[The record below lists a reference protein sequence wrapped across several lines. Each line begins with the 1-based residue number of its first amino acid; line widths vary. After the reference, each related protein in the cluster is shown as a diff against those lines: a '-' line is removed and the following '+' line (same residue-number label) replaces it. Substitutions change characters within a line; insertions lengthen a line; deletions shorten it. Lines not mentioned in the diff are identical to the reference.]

1 VEVLV
6 RVAVA
11 REVLHDMRHILPV
24 HLPRGEEGESEHRRE
39 GRDGTLITL
48 RLGLTFPSMPYW

>member
-11 REVLHDMRHILPV
+11 REVLLDMRHILPV
-24 HLPRGEEGESEHRRE
+24 HLPREERRE
-39 GRDGTLITL
+39 ERVSTGGTE
-48 RLGLTFPSMPYW
+48 RRGGMAP